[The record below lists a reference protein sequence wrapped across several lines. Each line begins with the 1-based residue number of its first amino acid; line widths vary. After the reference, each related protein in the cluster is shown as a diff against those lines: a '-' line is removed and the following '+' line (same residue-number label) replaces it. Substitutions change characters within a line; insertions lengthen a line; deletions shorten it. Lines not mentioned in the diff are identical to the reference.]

1 MRPSPVRRAG
11 GRLPDVPNGT
21 SFNVPI
27 RRAVLSL
34 NGGPTDQLVIE
45 CGCKLARADEAELM
59 AVYVVE
65 VDWSHDLDDDLED
78 QREEASRA
86 LDLAEGLAEKER
98 VPLESQLLQ
107 ARDVGAA
114 LVDEAVA
121 VEADA
126 IVMGLP
132 YKVRFGGDFAL
143 GQTIPYVFKNAP
155 CRVIVVR
162 EPVADSEQRDENMK
176 RV

>member
-1 MRPSPVRRAG
+1 M
-11 GRLPDVPNGT
+11 PNGT
-21 SFNVPI
+21 LGEPVQ
-27 RRAVLSL
+27 RAVLSL
-34 NGGPTDQLVIE
+34 NGGPTDELVIE
-45 CGCKLARADEAELM
+45 CGCKLARSDKSELV
-59 AVYVVE
+59 AVYVVQ

-86 LDLAEGLAEKER
+86 LDLTEGMSEKEK
-98 VPLESQLLQ
+98 VPLSSQLLQ

-121 VEADA
+121 LEADA

-143 GQTIPYVFKNAP
+143 GLTIPYVLKNAP
-155 CRVIVVR
+155 CRVFVVR
-162 EPVADSEQRDENMK
+162 EPVAESEAREEAMK
-176 RV
+176 RT

>member
-1 MRPSPVRRAG
+1 MLGEPVK
-11 GRLPDVPNGT
+11 
-21 SFNVPI
+21 
-27 RRAVLSL
+27 RAVLSL
-34 NGGPTDQLVIE
+34 DGGPTDELVIE
-45 CGCKLARADEAELM
+45 CGCKLARADDSELV
-59 AVYVVE
+59 AIYVVE
-65 VDWSHDLDDDLED
+65 VDWRHDLDDDLEE

-86 LDLAEGLAEKER
+86 LDLAEGMAEKEK

-114 LVDEAVA
+114 LVDEAVEL
-121 VEADA
+121 EADA

-132 YKVRFGGDFAL
+132 YHVRFGGDFAL
-143 GQTIPYVFKNAP
+143 GRTIMYVFKNAP

-162 EPVADSEQRDENMK
+162 ETVASSEERDERMK

>member
-1 MRPSPVRRAG
+1 M
-11 GRLPDVPNGT
+11 PNGKLGEP
-21 SFNVPI
+21 VK
-27 RRAVLSL
+27 RAVLSL
-34 NGGPTDQLVIE
+34 DGGPTDELVIE
-45 CGCKLARADEAELM
+45 CGCKLARADKSELV
-59 AVYVVE
+59 AVYVLA
-65 VDWSHDLDDDLED
+65 VDWSHDLDDDLEE

-86 LDLAEGLAEKER
+86 LDLAEGMAEKEK

-121 VEADA
+121 LEADA

-143 GQTIPYVFKNAP
+143 GLTIPYVFKNAP
-155 CRVIVVR
+155 CRVFVVR
-162 EPVADSEQRDENMK
+162 EPVASSEGREEHMK

>member
-1 MRPSPVRRAG
+1 M
-11 GRLPDVPNGT
+11 PNGKPSEPVT
-21 SFNVPI
+21 
-27 RRAVLSL
+27 RAVLSL
-34 NGGPTDQLVIE
+34 NGGPTDELVIE
-45 CGCKLARADEAELM
+45 CGCKLARADKSELV
-59 AVYVVE
+59 AVYVVD

-86 LDLAEGLAEKER
+86 LDLAEGMAEREK

-121 VEADA
+121 LDADA

-143 GQTIPYVFKNAP
+143 GHTIPYVFKNAP
-155 CRVIVVR
+155 CRVFVVR
-162 EPVADSEQRDENMK
+162 EPVATSEERDQSMK
-176 RV
+176 RT

>member
-1 MRPSPVRRAG
+1 MRPSPVRRGG
-11 GRLPDVPNGT
+11 GRLPVVPNGT
-21 SFNVPI
+21 SLSVPI

-34 NGGPTDQLVIE
+34 NGGPTDKLVIE

-143 GQTIPYVFKNAP
+143 GQTILYVFKNAP